1 MAKLSRAEMKRIRD
15 DVRREFP
22 EDPAMQRVHIA
33 RRILSKEA
41 ELEGM
46 SFLEYVRKV
55 NAEKGKDN

>member
-1 MAKLSRAEMKRIRD
+1 MKRIRD

-22 EDPAMQRVHIA
+22 EDPAMQRVHLA